1 MSDLDENITNILGI
15 TELEK
20 KQGKFNDPKK
30 QMQYELIQEQVEQ
43 AQLNTL
49 MQLKIDYMNHTLSTY
64 PTEWTPIIN
73 FIENQIKELKGDK
86 FLEEQVRL
94 ARIDELKQARSVD
107 SQFSSADIVDH
118 LENRLKELKGDK

>member
-1 MSDLDENITNILGI
+1 MSDIEQMLYKYMDKHGNTISQWKNNDYDYAQTLPENEQMEIVP
-15 TELEK
+15 ELVA
-20 KQGKFNDPKK
+20 
-30 QMQYELIQEQVEQ
+30 LIQEQVRL

-86 FLEEQVRL
+86 
-94 ARIDELKQARSVD
+94 
-107 SQFSSADIVDH
+107 
-118 LENRLKELKGDK
+118 

>member
-30 QMQYELIQEQVEQ
+30 QMQYELIQEQVKE
-43 AQLNTL
+43 AYDRGYTD
-49 MQLKIDYMNHTLSTY
+49 KA
-64 PTEWTPIIN
+64 
-73 FIENQIKELKGDK
+73 IKADK

-94 ARIDELKQARSVD
+94 ARIDEINSWFDMPKHYPGEEYLDQPFAKVKCKTPVRVQYQTLD
-107 SQFSSADIVDH
+107 SRFTYALLTRI
-118 LENRLKELKGDK
+118 KALKGEK

>member
-1 MSDLDENITNILGI
+1 MSDIDLELQVKSVGEYLGCNEA
-15 TELEK
+15 ELWSE
-20 KQGKFNDPKK
+20 
-30 QMQYELIQEQVEQ
+30 MQPIIQEQVRL

-86 FLEEQVRL
+86 
-94 ARIDELKQARSVD
+94 
-107 SQFSSADIVDH
+107 
-118 LENRLKELKGDK
+118 